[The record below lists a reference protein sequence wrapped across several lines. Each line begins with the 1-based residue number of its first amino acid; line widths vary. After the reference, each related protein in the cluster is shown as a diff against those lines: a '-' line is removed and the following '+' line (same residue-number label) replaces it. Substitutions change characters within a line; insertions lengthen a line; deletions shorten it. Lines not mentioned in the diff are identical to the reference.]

1 MSNVIDNVL
10 AKSRYYA
17 RMDQFSRVKLAD
29 VAKRAGVSVATVSKV
44 VNRRYGVAEATI
56 ARVQEAIDE
65 LGYAGNISAS
75 SLRSHR
81 TNALGILVADFEPYS
96 AELLKGVARGAQGT
110 DYEILAYSGSQ
121 TEGWE
126 RRSLARLGGTLIDG
140 AIMVTP
146 TVVGVKTNI
155 PVVAVDPHEGPT
167 DLPTVDSDS
176 LRGGRLATRHL
187 IGLGHRRIALLSGRT
202 DLDSAR
208 LREQGFRTEMAKAG
222 IPVQEDLLIATA
234 FQPDLATEAA
244 RRLLTMANPPTA
256 IFAANDIAALR
267 AMEVAGELGLRIPE
281 DLSLVGFDDIPDAAA
296 ASPPLTTVRQPLQKM
311 GEEALR
317 LLLDLLT
324 GVDSPRHVRLDVDLI
339 ERSSCSAPSSMRQ
352 RVGQ

>member
-1 MSNVIDNVL
+1 
-10 AKSRYYA
+10 
-17 RMDQFSRVKLAD
+17 MDQFSRVKLSD

-96 AELLKGVARGAQGT
+96 AELLKGVARAAQGT
-110 DYEILAYSGSQ
+110 HYEILAYTGGQ
-121 TEGWE
+121 NEGWE

-146 TVVGVKTNI
+146 TVVGVRTSI

-167 DLPTVDSDS
+167 DLPTVDADS

-187 IGLGHRRIALLSGRT
+187 IGLGHKRIALLSGRS

-208 LREQGFRTEMAKAG
+208 LREEGFRAEMAEAG
-222 IPVQEDLLIATA
+222 LPIDEALVIDAS
-234 FQPDLATEAA
+234 FQPDRATEAA
-244 RRLLTMANPPTA
+244 HRLLTRENPPTA
-256 IFAANDIAALR
+256 VFAANDITALQ
-267 AMEVAGELGLRIPE
+267 AMKVADELGLRIPE
-281 DLSLVGFDDIPDAAA
+281 DLSVIGFDDIPDAAA
-296 ASPPLTTVRQPLQKM
+296 ATPPLTTIRQPLQQM
-311 GEEALR
+311 GEEAMR
-317 LLLDLLT
+317 LLLDLLN
-324 GVDSPRHVRLDVDLI
+324 GVDGPRHVRLDVELM
-339 ERSSCSAPSSMRQ
+339 ERSTCAPP
-352 RVGQ
+352 RVTVGAA